1 MVKFISIQLV
11 LGKQEFYKQKLFI
24 IRKIN
29 CNGRS
34 ERHTNKLSNRFSY
47 YADYIIEWK
56 ILFMW
61 NAYLLYLVDHL
72 YNSRSK
78 IMASET
84 EVIHVTINLDLSS
97 NSYLRSFQTNCHTNQ
112 AWSGAHVCVID
123 RIEIAYFTH
132 FFNIGPLTFAVS
144 FLSN

>member
-61 NAYLLYLVDHL
+61 NAHLLYLVDHL

-132 FFNIGPLTFAVS
+132 FST
-144 FLSN
+144 